1 MLNVYDL
8 SLKDPYYYRK
18 LVHIS
23 FTFLDFWQYACKHGW
38 LQELQKVFVNIPE
51 KDAVLWNALI
61 SAFAD
66 ENLVIEGFE
75 SMNQMQPERSLPMLL
90 HM

>member
-1 MLNVYDL
+1 M
-8 SLKDPYYYRK
+8 
-18 LVHIS
+18 
-23 FTFLDFWQYACKHGW
+23 
-38 LQELQKVFVNIPE
+38 FVNIPE

-90 HM
+90 HMFAA